1 MQRIL
6 ESYVAVMKL
15 RKHSLN
21 MGNIVKMLVATALI
35 LFIPAPKLK
44 HFLNLTIEMN
54 KPDSEPLKEDNR
66 TDTISFCKRTPE
78 VLILGVKKCGT
89 ITLSKFLDYH
99 PMIAATGEVPF
110 FETDKSYAKG
120 WENYIMKMP
129 AAR

>member
-1 MQRIL
+1 
-6 ESYVAVMKL
+6 MKL

-35 LFIPAPKLK
+35 LFILAPKLK

-66 TDTISFCKRTPE
+66 TDTVSFCKRTPE